1 MNTNPIFTKVAKQQE
16 TEIFK
21 EQASYKGVIVKTISL
36 FGALLLS
43 SIGSLFLM
51 GLNPTVY
58 IALLVIAMIV
68 GFIAVLLASSSP
80 KRAKTWSFVYAVAEG
95 FTIGFISL
103 LFALSFPGFNVVGL
117 AMLITLGIF
126 AGMLALYMTKL
137 IQVTS
142 KFRKVMMG
150 VSFGILFSMLFV
162 GIISIFDNGATW
174 YLLFGDPYSPIVLLL
189 TLVFILYGSFMLVM
203 SFDNAKQIVET
214 GASKDYEYMVGLGLI
229 VSTIYIYLQVLRLL
243 AIILSRRD

>member
-1 MNTNPIFTKVAKQQE
+1 MNTNPIFTKVAKKQE

-21 EQASYKGVIVKTISL
+21 EQATYKGVITKTLAL
-36 FGALLLS
+36 FGVLLLS

-51 GLNPTVY
+51 GLQPTVY
-58 IALLVIAMIV
+58 ITLLVISMFV
-68 GFIAVLLASSSP
+68 GFIAVWVASSSP

-95 FTIGFISL
+95 FTIGFITL
-103 LFALSFPGFNVVGL
+103 LFALSFSDFNIVGL

-126 AGMLALYMTKL
+126 GGMLVLYMTKL
-137 IQVTS
+137 IQVTNR
-142 KFRKVMMG
+142 FRKVMLG
-150 VSFGILFSMLFV
+150 VSLGILVSMLFV
-162 GIISIFDNGATW
+162 GIISIFDRGAMW
-174 YLLFGDPYSPIVLLL
+174 YLLFGNPYSPIVLLL

-203 SFDNAKQIVET
+203 SFDNAKQIVEG